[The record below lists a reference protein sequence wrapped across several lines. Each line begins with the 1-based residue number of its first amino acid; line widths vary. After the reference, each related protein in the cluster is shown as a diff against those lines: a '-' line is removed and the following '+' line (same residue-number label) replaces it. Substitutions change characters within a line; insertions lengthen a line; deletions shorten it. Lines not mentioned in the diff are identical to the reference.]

1 MQWRT
6 IDGVT
11 LDPLGEFNE
20 LEKLIRGLLAPAMLL
35 DYLRYYV
42 LFGKRSAPPPLEAQ
56 DHAGLLSGL
65 RGNNSSMRLFGQ
77 EGSFSRVLVSQ
88 AMGSMSFM
96 RAVSSRD

>member
-42 LFGKRSAPPPLEAQ
+42 LF
-56 DHAGLLSGL
+56 
-65 RGNNSSMRLFGQ
+65 
-77 EGSFSRVLVSQ
+77 EG
-88 AMGSMSFM
+88 
-96 RAVSSRD
+96 